1 MLSNGYAEHCRVKFF
16 LIFWHVVAQVSVGLC
31 CAEAQLHDFEGLGRR
46 W

>member
-1 MLSNGYAEHCRVKFF
+1 MLSNGYAEHCRAKFF

-31 CAEAQLHDFEGLGRR
+31 CADAQLHDFEGLGRR